1 MPLPHSFDEEG
12 RGPPLSL
19 SSWDLTFGPL
29 CGADVKAATQ
39 CGLDAWCGVIGGKSF
54 DFSANDIT
62 QMEAQLHAFMMY
74 YAAGQ
79 ADPLD
84 LLTLAKADG
93 AVVGFCALDCST
105 AYLSDLCVDPLW
117 QRQGVGA
124 ALMEDAR
131 GKLRQA
137 GQDHLTLEVFAQNTR
152 ACSFYRKQGLEV
164 VERKVKYDPLL
175 KRNLLKMVMR
185 QPL

>member
-1 MPLPHSFDEEG
+1 MPLPHSINEEG
-12 RGPPLSL
+12 RGTSLSL
-19 SSWDLTFGPL
+19 SAGDLTFGPL
-29 CGADVKAATQ
+29 CGADVDAATR
-39 CGLDAWCGVIGGKSF
+39 CGLDAWCSVIGGNSF

-79 ADPLD
+79 ADPHD

-105 AYLSDLCVDPLW
+105 SYLSDLCVDPLW

-131 GKLRQA
+131 GKLRQV
-137 GQDHLTLEVFAQNTR
+137 GQNHLTLEVFAQNTR

-164 VERKVKYDPLL
+164 MERKVKYDPLL

-185 QPL
+185 QVL